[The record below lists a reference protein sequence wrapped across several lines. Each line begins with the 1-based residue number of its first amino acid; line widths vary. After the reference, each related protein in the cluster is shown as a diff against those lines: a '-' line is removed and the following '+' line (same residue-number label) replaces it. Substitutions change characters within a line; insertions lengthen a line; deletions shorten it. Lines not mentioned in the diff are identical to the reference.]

1 MFSPRVI
8 FLSLW
13 LLQIVF
19 HLIFS
24 SIFNPFLSETWMMV
38 CFGIGAFVL
47 GTLLVDWLMP
57 QQKTPS
63 QLQDNSY
70 SVDIKSLAKYF
81 IVLYPLWVLY
91 ALSAIYFLILKMDM
105 ALENLQDFRNIV
117 VYDFN
122 HYRFLTRWMR
132 VFYFGV
138 GASIFFVA
146 NARWLTKKQ
155 LITILAI
162 GFIAAIL
169 TSGRLYLLLYFL
181 AVIALLYRSNF
192 ISIKGV
198 LIGAVCFALLFVL
211 IALMLG
217 KGSDSGVSSLIAKI
231 IWNINIYFL
240 SSLSCFN
247 EYIAIGSPPIPGGA
261 IIPNALRAI
270 FIDLGISIPLR
281 PTLNPFLYV
290 PVPCNTYTFLFPLF
304 HDGGS
309 YGILIGGLLIG
320 AVQQFLYLR
329 FKLGKSPSW
338 CYLYSISLYG
348 MFMTIFEDPYFSSP
362 GFWLQL
368 LLPVIIFYFYQ
379 RRQLIRRYF
388 GEKIRK

>member
-1 MFSPRVI
+1 MFSPRLI

-13 LLQIVF
+13 SLQIIF

-24 SIFNPFLSETWMMV
+24 SEFNPFLAQTWMTV
-38 CFGIGAFVL
+38 SFGVGAFVF
-47 GTLLVDWLMP
+47 GTFFVDWFMP
-57 QQKTPS
+57 QEKLLS
-63 QLQDNSY
+63 QPLGSSY
-70 SVDIKSLAKYF
+70 SIDTQSLAKYF
-81 IVLYPLWVLY
+81 IALYPLWVLY

-105 ALENLQDFRNIV
+105 VHENLQDFRNIV

-132 VFYFGV
+132 VFYLGV
-138 GASIFFVA
+138 GASIFFIA
-146 NARWLTKKQ
+146 NAKWLTKKQ
-155 LITILAI
+155 LFIILFL
-162 GFIAAIL
+162 GFIAALL

-181 AVIALLYRSNF
+181 AVIALLYRSKL
-192 ISIKGV
+192 ISFKGV
-198 LIGAVCFALLFVL
+198 FIGAIGFIFLFVF

-217 KGSDSGVSSLIAKI
+217 KGSDSGINSLVAKVT
-231 IWNINIYFL
+231 WNINIYFL

-261 IIPNALRAI
+261 ILPNALRTI
-270 FIDLGISIPLR
+270 FLDLGIAIPLR

-304 HDGGS
+304 HDGGFF
-309 YGILIGGLLIG
+309 GVLIGGLLMGI
-320 AVQQFLYLR
+320 VQQFLYLK
-329 FKLGKSPSW
+329 FKLGNSPSW
-338 CYLYSISLYG
+338 HYLYAISLYG

-368 LLPVIIFYFYQ
+368 LLPVFVFYIY
-379 RRQLIRRYF
+379 RRRSFIMRYF
-388 GEKIRK
+388 GEKISK